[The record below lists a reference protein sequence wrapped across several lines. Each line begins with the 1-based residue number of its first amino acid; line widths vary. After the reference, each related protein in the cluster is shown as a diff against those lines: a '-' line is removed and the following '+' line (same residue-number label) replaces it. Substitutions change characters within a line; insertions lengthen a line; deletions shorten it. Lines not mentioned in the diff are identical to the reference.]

1 MRITPSFQ
9 TRLQR
14 LILASTILGILIFTT
29 GAHAEPEM
37 TSADSVVVVV
47 SVRSSVGAISKL
59 HLADLYL
66 GRTARFQNGAPAT
79 PIDQRSGSAMRAEF
93 TETILNRSEAQMKA
107 HWSKIIFTGRGR
119 PPREVS
125 GDAAVRDIVARDPQA
140 IGYIDASL
148 VDSRVRVVR
157 VQ

>member
-1 MRITPSFQ
+1 MNMNHSIR
-9 TRLQR
+9 TRLRR
-14 LILASTILGILIFTT
+14 LILAPAIVVIMISTS
-29 GAHAEPEM
+29 GAWAEPRM
-37 TSADSVVVVV
+37 AAADSVVVVV
-47 SVRSSVGAISKL
+47 SARSSVGAISKL

-66 GRTARFQNGAPAT
+66 GRTVRFQNGAPAT

-93 TETILNRSEAQMKA
+93 TETFLNRSEAQMKA

-125 GDAAVRDIVARDPQA
+125 SDAAVRDIVARDPQA

>member
-1 MRITPSFQ
+1 MSILNSFHV
-9 TRLQR
+9 RLRR

-29 GAHAEPEM
+29 GAHAEPEIAA
-37 TSADSVVVVV
+37 ADSVVVVV
-47 SVRSSVGAISKL
+47 SATSSVSAISKL

-66 GRTARFQNGAPAT
+66 GRTARFQNGTPAT
-79 PIDQRSGSAMRAEF
+79 PIDQRSGSTMRVEF
-93 TETILNRSEAQMKA
+93 TETFLNRSEAQMKA

-119 PPREVS
+119 PPREAS
-125 GDAAVRDIVARDPQA
+125 SDAAVRDIVARDPQA